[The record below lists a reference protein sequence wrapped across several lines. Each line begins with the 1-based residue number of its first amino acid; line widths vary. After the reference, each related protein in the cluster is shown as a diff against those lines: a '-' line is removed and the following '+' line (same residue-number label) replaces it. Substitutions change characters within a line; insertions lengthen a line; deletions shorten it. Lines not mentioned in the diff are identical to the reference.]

1 MEKNENAQPSIER
14 WPLDH
19 VEITEVLEM
28 AKVVR
33 TLDDYQSFTRRHPNV
48 HFGHISVRQLCSLYL
63 EDMHSQAG
71 LPLEYE
77 HY

>member
-1 MEKNENAQPSIER
+1 MESNKNVVPPVER
-14 WPLDH
+14 WPLVRDD
-19 VEITEVLEM
+19 IGEVLEM

-33 TLDDYQSFTRRHPNV
+33 TMDDYESFTRRHPDV

-71 LPLEYE
+71 LPLDYE